1 MTIILKD
8 QKFGDMDMMMNI
20 LFSLKGNIFKQ
31 HVCNQSHHVPKGE
44 SDPHSSKRNIYHIH

>member
-8 QKFGDMDMMMNI
+8 TKFGDMDMMI
-20 LFSLKGNIFKQ
+20 KISFSLKGNIYKQ
-31 HVCNQSHHVPKGE
+31 HVCHQSYHVPKGE